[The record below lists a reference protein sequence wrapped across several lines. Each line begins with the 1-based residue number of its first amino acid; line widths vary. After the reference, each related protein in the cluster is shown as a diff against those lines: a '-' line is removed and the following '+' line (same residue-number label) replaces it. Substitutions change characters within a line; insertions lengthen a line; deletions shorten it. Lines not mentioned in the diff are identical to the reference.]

1 MRAQDDS
8 WDSSVARKEKLNRK
22 QQHNISFGSGPSAGL
37 CFSIKPAVA
46 EQASDTEL

>member
-1 MRAQDDS
+1 MRNRDDS
-8 WDSSVARKEKLNRK
+8 WDSSAARKEIQTVNCA
-22 QQHNISFGSGPSAGL
+22 QNISFGSGLFAGL